1 MKYFQTISS
10 SNSAPT
16 LLHVILHLYRRYVA
30 PILHIFICH
39 TMLELCGDTDMEFM
53 NMVISAKQ
61 SFGFPFFIEVFAISI
76 WNI

>member
-1 MKYFQTISS
+1 
-10 SNSAPT
+10 
-16 LLHVILHLYRRYVA
+16 
-30 PILHIFICH
+30 
-39 TMLELCGDTDMEFM
+39 MLELCGDTDMEFM